1 MEYVPMMHT
10 MSYFTEAERTQY
22 INTEKILFMKA
33 RGKLTEAVL
42 SFWRVKREV
51 FLQRA
56 EERSPAQQRRIKCL
70 ALQ

>member
-1 MEYVPMMHT
+1 MEYVPMIDK
-10 MSYFTEAERTQY
+10 MSYFTEAERTQH

-33 RGKLTEAVL
+33 SGKPTEAVL

-56 EERSPAQQRRIKCL
+56 EERSPA
-70 ALQ
+70 

>member
-1 MEYVPMMHT
+1 MEYVPMIDK
-10 MSYFTEAERTQY
+10 MSYFTEAERTQH

-33 RGKLTEAVL
+33 SGKLTEAVL

-56 EERSPAQQRRIKCL
+56 EERSPA
-70 ALQ
+70 